1 MKVSLVENKLE
12 KENISSYIL
21 NDLNSWFEDEDAVK
35 NYIEKMQNNE
45 SVEVDR
51 YKNTI
56 KDEMEEYMFMGLRL
70 NEGVSKMEFKQKFN
84 TNIDSIYGNVIE
96 KNIKRGLLQ
105 MKDDK
110 LSLTVKGISLANEAM
125 SDFILEK

>member
-1 MKVSLVENKLE
+1 MTKKIYIKQFEKNQEYQTRVE
-12 KENISSYIL
+12 
-21 NDLNSWFEDEDAVK
+21 D
-35 NYIEKMQNNE
+35 
-45 SVEVDR
+45 
-51 YKNTI
+51 
-56 KDEMEEYMFMGLRL
+56 
-70 NEGVSKMEFKQKFN
+70 
-84 TNIDSIYGNVIE
+84 IYGNVIE

>member
-1 MKVSLVENKLE
+1 
-12 KENISSYIL
+12 
-21 NDLNSWFEDEDAVK
+21 
-35 NYIEKMQNNE
+35 MQNNE

-70 NEGVSKMEFKQKFN
+70 NEGVSKMEFKKKFN

>member
-1 MKVSLVENKLE
+1 MNIIKFIETRIYKLGSYLVH
-12 KENISSYIL
+12 IDGFRVV
-21 NDLNSWFEDEDAVK
+21 NDPIKS
-35 NYIEKMQNNE
+35 YIEKIQNNE